1 MLHALVSTQEW
12 SPLEECKS
20 RTGMYYSLCCVV
32 VIIIIYFAM
41 NSQIQSFAKSHLNIL
56 KQNVTA
62 YLFAG

>member
-1 MLHALVSTQEW
+1 
-12 SPLEECKS
+12 
-20 RTGMYYSLCCVV
+20 MYYSLCCVV

-41 NSQIQSFAKSHLNIL
+41 NSQIQSFAKSLLNIL